1 MGLPVVTSEGHMS
14 DKLVKKEKYGISVD
28 SSDENAIA
36 DGILTLLN
44 QNSIKRMNREN
55 IQSSRSKYV
64 WERREEKINEVIKKL
79 V

>member
-1 MGLPVVTSEGHMS
+1 MGLPVVTSKGHLS
-14 DKLVKKEKYGISVD
+14 DRLVKKEKCGISVD

-44 QNSIKRMNREN
+44 QNTIKGMNKEN

-64 WERREEKINEVIKKL
+64 WERR
-79 V
+79 